1 MSELFSWLK
10 TDGVI
15 MTVGLPTEPHKISG
29 FDLIDK
35 RKGIVGSSIGSIKE
49 TQEMINY
56 CHTNDIY
63 PEVEIIPIEKINL
76 AFDNTVSGKVRYR
89 YVIDMSSL

>member
-1 MSELFSWLK
+1 
-10 TDGVI
+10 
-15 MTVGLPTEPHKISG
+15 
-29 FDLIDK
+29 
-35 RKGIVGSSIGSIKE
+35 
-49 TQEMINY
+49 MINY